1 MAGIS
6 ENKRRK
12 ELTAVREENGGTRK
26 RGDAEIAESK
36 ERKQQ
41 EKKRRR

>member
-12 ELTAVREENGGTRK
+12 ELTAVREENGG
-26 RGDAEIAESK
+26 DEK
-36 ERKQQ
+36 ERGCRN
-41 EKKRRR
+41 RRK